1 MSSKINKTLIRKHD
15 LKIGSFYYYE
25 NYMVAEVKEGIAVSL
40 ENSME
45 MLKLTKMYYGN
56 STPFVYI
63 TNRKNSYSFNPTA
76 HFKTAQM
83 FPNLKGYAV
92 VIYDHMNKDIAEME
106 KSFLNTNV
114 RIFDSLVE
122 AINWVEEL
130 IVLD

>member
-15 LKIGSFYYYE
+15 LNIGSFYYYE
-25 NYMVAEVKEGIAVSL
+25 NYMVAEIVEGIAFAF
-40 ENSME
+40 ENATE
-45 MLKLTKMYYGN
+45 MLKLTKTYYGN

-76 HFKTAQM
+76 HFKTAKM

-92 VIYDHMNKDIAEME
+92 VSYDAINRDIAEME
-106 KSFLNTNV
+106 RSFLNAPM
-114 RIFDSLVE
+114 RIFDSLDE
-122 AINWVEEL
+122 AIDWVEKL